1 MHIRFTRFLLVSVTT
16 LFCTLPFA
24 LNMAQAGQDHAMRS
38 SGETSVFSV
47 GPGVVAGSE
56 SVTWQPLLLAANEND
71 DKDGKNGKDDKDDKN
86 DKGGKD
92 DKDHK
97 DGNNGNNGHDKVYV
111 CHVLPNGKFITQK
124 LPKKTADKLVAEHPH
139 EWILGK
145 CEDVISPSHP
155 DHDHDYHH

>member
-71 DKDGKNGKDDKDDKN
+71 DKD
-86 DKGGKD
+86 
-92 DKDHK
+92 HK